1 MVSFCVSG
9 LPPLTGDAARFKPV
23 LADVAAIYATWISW
37 RATAIRGISKEFL
50 LTVGFNNVYSM
61 LPEVNELLDFTA
73 HHICKHSGSL
83 ALRDLVRGRLTE
95 DALRRPDG
103 AQGDAGQPAQLLPA

>member
-23 LADVAAIYATWISW
+23 LADVAAIYATWIGW
-37 RATAIRGISKEFL
+37 RATAIRGISKDFL

-73 HHICKHSGSL
+73 HHSCKQQ
-83 ALRDLVRGRLTE
+83 RLTCLE
-95 DALRRPDG
+95 GLGQGAPDG
-103 AQGDAGQPAQLLPA
+103 